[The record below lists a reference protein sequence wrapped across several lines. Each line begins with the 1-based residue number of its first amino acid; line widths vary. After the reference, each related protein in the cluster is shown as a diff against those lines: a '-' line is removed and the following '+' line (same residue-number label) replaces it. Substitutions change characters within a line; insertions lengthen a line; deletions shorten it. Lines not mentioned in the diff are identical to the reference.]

1 MKGIISLGEALIDFT
16 PLDDNNMK
24 FQKSPG
30 GAPANVAVGLSRL
43 GAESTFVGKVGDDLL
58 GRFMKDTLEINN
70 VNTDNMLLTDQAR
83 TGLTFVTLDE
93 AGDRSFS
100 FYINPSADIFLR
112 REEIKDEIFK
122 ENKILHF
129 GSISLIHEPACSA
142 TKYAV
147 QQAKE
152 QGLLISYDPNLRLN
166 LWESSEAAKEGI
178 ISMLDQADILKI
190 SEEELEFITGEVNVE
205 KGVEILKQ
213 EYDIPLIYVTFGSKG
228 AYYYYNELLT
238 FTEAIKIE
246 TVDTTGAGDAFVS
259 GILYNLN
266 KTDKKISELDKE
278 FLDNTIKFASI
289 SGALAASQKGAMS
302 ALPTLEQVQELIG

>member
-58 GRFMKDTLEINN
+58 GRFMKEILEINS

-83 TGLTFVTLDE
+83 TGLTFVTLAED
-93 AGDRSFS
+93 GDRSFS
-100 FYINPSADIFLR
+100 FYVNSSADTFLSQDD
-112 REEIKDEIFK
+112 IDTKIFK

-152 QGLLISYDPNLRLN
+152 QEMLISYDPNLRLN
-166 LWESSEAAKEGI
+166 LWESSQAAKEGI
-178 ISMLDQADILKI
+178 ISILDQVDILKI
-190 SEEELEFITGEVNVE
+190 SEEELEFITGEVDVE
-205 KGVEILKQ
+205 KGVKILKQ
-213 EYDIPLIYVTFGSKG
+213 EYDISLTYVTYGSKG
-228 AYYYYNELLT
+228 SYYYYNNLLT
-238 FTEAIKIE
+238 FIEAMEVE

-266 KTDKKISELDKE
+266 KIDKKISELDKK

-302 ALPTLEQVQELIG
+302 ALPTLEQIQEIMG